1 MAEITVPDFGETITE
16 GTIIHWFKEV
26 GDEVATGEPLFEI
39 STDKVD
45 TEVPSPIDGV
55 IIGHAT
61 LPVVNQGDAL
71 FHIAEVGALDHVG
84 ENAHSIVEAM
94 AVSDPPFP
102 ASPILDED
110 ELL

>member
-1 MAEITVPDFGETITE
+1 MAEITVPDFGETVTE

-26 GDEVATGEPLFEI
+26 GDDVATGEPLFEI

-71 FHIAEVGALDHVG
+71 FHIAEVETMDAVG
-84 ENAHSIVEAM
+84 KDARSIADAM
-94 AVSDPPFP
+94 AVSQPPHP
-102 ASPILDED
+102 PTTLLDED
-110 ELL
+110 EVL

>member
-55 IIGHAT
+55 ITEIHAAEGT
-61 LPVVNQGDAL
+61 VVA
-71 FHIAEVGALDHVG
+71 VGAVVASASAAG
-84 ENAHSIVEAM
+84 EVRSDEAPSAHS
-94 AVSDPPFP
+94 SGSPPATTAGQP
-102 ASPILDED
+102 H
-110 ELL
+110 